1 MDYTIVPVDKF
12 SQDPLLR
19 ELLTLV
25 STGRINQKAGQAAAW
40 HLANGKSWRELASM
54 MDNRVGRR
62 DTPHFT
68 YADLQQAQA
77 LLAAAKVRAEKRKER
92 EAAEPKRSEPAPV
105 RDRTGRVISQR

>member
-1 MDYTIVPVDKF
+1 MDYTIAPVEKF
-12 SQDPLLR
+12 SQNPLLP

-25 STGRINQKAGQAAAW
+25 STGRISPKAGQAAAW
-40 HLANGKSWRELASM
+40 HLASGKSWRELAAM
-54 MDNRVGRR
+54 MDDHVGRR

-77 LLAAAKVRAEKRKER
+77 LLAAAKVRAEQRRER
-92 EAAEPKRSEPAPV
+92 EAAEPKRAQPAPV